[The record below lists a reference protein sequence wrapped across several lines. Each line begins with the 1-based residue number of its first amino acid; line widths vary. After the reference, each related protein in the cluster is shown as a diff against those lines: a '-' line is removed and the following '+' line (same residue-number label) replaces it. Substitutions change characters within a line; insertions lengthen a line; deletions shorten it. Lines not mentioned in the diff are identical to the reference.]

1 MNRVRVPFIL
11 SAIALAVLAGCATES
26 GITSAPAPVVAAP
39 AAAPVAPAVA
49 VTPAPTYSVGAA
61 GTTVVVPNAT
71 PAPAVVVAPAAAAP
85 LRVGFGRIE
94 SIMILPNAA
103 AGATA
108 PSLGKRIAM
117 RMDDGTMQYFDTNAA
132 DLAVGDRI
140 EITANGTMR
149 HPA

>member
-1 MNRVRVPFIL
+1 MNRVPFIL
-11 SAIALAVLAGCATES
+11 STIAVAVLAGCATES

-61 GTTVVVPNAT
+61 GTTVVIPNAST
-71 PAPAVVVAPAAAAP
+71 VPATVAPPAAAP
-85 LRVGFGRIE
+85 LRVGFGRID
-94 SIMILPNAA
+94 SILVVPNAA
-103 AGATA
+103 AGGTA
-108 PSLGKRIAM
+108 PSPSKRIAM

>member
-1 MNRVRVPFIL
+1 MNRVPFIL
-11 SAIALAVLAGCATES
+11 SAIAVAVLAGCASSTES
-26 GITSAPAPVVAAP
+26 GITSPAPARAAAAP
-39 AAAPVAPAVA
+39 A
-49 VTPAPTYSVGAA
+49 APTYSVGAA

-140 EITANGTMR
+140 EITPNGTMR

>member
-1 MNRVRVPFIL
+1 MNRLPFIL
-11 SAIALAVLAGCATES
+11 STIALAVLAGCATES
-26 GITSAPAPVVAAP
+26 GITSAPAPVVVAP
-39 AAAPVAPAVA
+39 AAAPAPVAAAPA
-49 VTPAPTYSVGAA
+49 APTYSVGAA

-132 DLAVGDRI
+132 DLTVGDRI